1 VFCRQGGTF
10 KEISLWVKKQ
20 GFGPVRLFRS
30 DFCSFLAIASFRI
43 PSDLDSLVH
52 LRSGFGLNS
61 LIPLLHFVAFFPV
74 SFSGTRFMGF

>member
-1 VFCRQGGTF
+1 
-10 KEISLWVKKQ
+10 
-20 GFGPVRLFRS
+20 
-30 DFCSFLAIASFRI
+30 LAIASFRI